1 MLLLLNIDRVSV
13 VAGIS
18 GDRRK
23 KMNTREDEAVQDG
36 ERREERGGRS
46 NFFLY

>member
-1 MLLLLNIDRVSV
+1 MV

-23 KMNTREDEAVQDG
+23 AGDKEEATG
-36 ERREERGGRS
+36 RREERGVT
-46 NFFLY
+46 FFILK